1 MEYIQS
7 NQNTKIKA
15 AKKLTVKKN
24 QRKENTY
31 LLEGWHL
38 VQEAIQNKAVIRQV
52 FATEKYVDERALR
65 GLYDETFE
73 IAPEVAQHLSET
85 KAPQGIFAVVEMS
98 ETSVPE
104 KLAGRYLLLD
114 AVQDPGNIGTMIR
127 TADAADF
134 AGVVLGNGSVDL
146 YNPKLLRS
154 MQGSHFHLPI
164 YQGNL
169 MDWMKKFNSQDVPVY
184 GTELNP
190 EAISYQDVPKANDMA
205 LILGNEGNGVN
216 ENVLAATTQNI
227 YIPIPGNAESL
238 NVAVAAGIL
247 MFKLIEA

>member
-7 NQNTKIKA
+7 NQNAKIKA

-38 VQEAIQNKAVIRQV
+38 VQEAIQSKATIRQI
-52 FATEKYVDERALR
+52 FATDKYVEERALR
-65 GLYDETFE
+65 GFYDQTFE

-85 KAPQGIFAVVEMS
+85 KAPQGIFAVVELV
-98 ETSVPE
+98 ENTVPE
-104 KLAGRYLLLD
+104 TLEGRYLLLD

-127 TADAADF
+127 TAAAAGF
-134 AGVVLGNGSVDL
+134 AGVVLGEGSVDL

-154 MQGSHFHLPI
+154 MQGSHFHLPV
-164 YQGNL
+164 YQGKL
-169 MDWMKKFNSQDVPVY
+169 LDWVKRFQHQSVPVY
-184 GTELNP
+184 GTELNQS
-190 EAISYQDVPKANDMA
+190 AISYQAVPKADNLA
-205 LILGNEGNGVN
+205 LILGNEGNGVS
-216 ENVLAATTQNI
+216 VDLLLAADDNL
-227 YIPIPGNAESL
+227 YIPIPGHAESL

-247 MFKLIEA
+247 MFKLIEG

>member
-7 NQNTKIKA
+7 NQNAKIKA

-38 VQEAIQNKAVIRQV
+38 VQEAIQNKATIRQI
-52 FATEKYVDERALR
+52 FATSKYIEERALR
-65 GLYDETFE
+65 GFYDQMFE

-85 KAPQGIFAVVEMS
+85 KAPQGIFAVVELS
-98 ETSVPE
+98 ENPVPE
-104 KLAGRYLLLD
+104 TLTGRYLLLD

-127 TADAADF
+127 TADAAGF
-134 AGVVLGNGSVDL
+134 AGVVLGEGSVDL

-169 MDWMKKFNSQDVPVY
+169 MDWVKRFKHQGVPVY

-190 EAISYQDVPKANDMA
+190 AAISYQAVPKTENLAI
-205 LILGNEGNGVN
+205 ILGNEGNGVN
-216 ENVLAATTQNI
+216 VDLLLAADNNL
-227 YIPIPGNAESL
+227 YIPIPGQAESL

-247 MFKLIEA
+247 MFKLIEK